1 MEENASITG
10 FHTISTLNYKGFDE
24 RVLSD
29 LEQII
34 VDFTGLPRVQ
44 ALIAFYATVRD
55 HLLSCDTHG
64 LKIANFKGVLIRQLY
79 QAYRDAGF
87 TGSIGEMLTNIVSGL
102 KVASIADITAGY
114 SERKVTPAPGWKYLA
129 DAHEDDLNAHL
140 RFKEL
145 TPTNCGPLMEP
156 SFYFTPKFYNPA
168 LYETGGYTIDQWNTS
183 CGSLYLDFT
192 YDFTNDKNGKV
203 LFDIDF
209 LQHHLLVSISY
220 TTSSTMTI
228 TVTFGDVVKT
238 ITVTTG
244 TIGCD
249 RLLIIYNQGD
259 LLIRDETTSIHLT
272 CNLADILPVAL
283 ILHTTLGTTGT
294 SIREFSYYPVALT
307 STEQL
312 FLLN

>member
-44 ALIAFYATVRD
+44 ALITFYVTVRD

-145 TPTNCGPLMEP
+145 TPTN
-156 SFYFTPKFYNPA
+156 YNPA

-244 TIGCD
+244 PIGCD